1 MRNEQN
7 GLSARTIFNTT
18 SGEFGFKKGLKM
30 VIVVVVV
37 VLEIIVVFRVLD
49 LRYCRLLLSLFEWR

>member
-37 VLEIIVVFRVLD
+37 LEIVVVFGVLD
-49 LRYCRLLLSLFEWR
+49 LRYGRLRLSLFEWR